1 MIIQTMTTAAATDDL
16 DMEVQDDWFRSVFD
30 CLNDAVFIHDVVTG
44 AILEVNQRACEMYDC
59 NPDEMR
65 RLSIAALSVN
75 TPPYTLEESQYWMR
89 KAMEEGPQLF
99 EWQARA
105 RSGRVFWVE
114 VSMRRASI
122 LGNDRLVVTVRD
134 ISKRKHSESELRRSE
149 ERFRTVLGNSK
160 DPVYCLSLPTLTY
173 DYISPAVEQVL
184 GFSIEECIEG
194 GLRFMF
200 SRIHP
205 EDYQSKRDRLEKL
218 MTRDLNGDFQPVL
231 EYRFKHKNE
240 AYRWI
245 SDNRS
250 VVRDSEGN
258 PVAIIGNLRDFT
270 TRREQEEALQQQA
283 HATLLYH
290 LENTSLALVEC
301 DTDSRICRWSP
312 QAEKI
317 FGWTE
322 AAVMGNDHTD
332 WNFVHPEDLPRVK
345 ATLGRLL

>member
-1 MIIQTMTTAAATDDL
+1 MIIPTMTTDIAPEAERDI
-16 DMEVQDDWFRSVFD
+16 EVRGDWFRSVFD

-44 AILEVNQRACEMYDC
+44 AILEVNQRACEMYGCDA
-59 NPDEMR
+59 DEMR
-65 RLSIAALSVN
+65 GLSIAALSVN
-75 TPPYTLEESQYWMR
+75 TPPYTLEESLYWMR
-89 KAMEEGPQLF
+89 KAVEEGPQLF

-114 VSMRRASI
+114 VSMRQAEI
-122 LGNDRLVVTVRD
+122 LGKDRLVVNVRD
-134 ISKRKHSESELRRSE
+134 ISKRKQAESELRRSE

-184 GFSIEECIEG
+184 GFSIEECIAG

-205 EDYQSKRDRLEKL
+205 EDYQSKHERLEKL

-250 VVRDSEGN
+250 IVRDNEGKWRSSATCVISPRDAN
-258 PVAIIGNLRDFT
+258 RRRHCSSRRMRRCFTIWKILRWLWWSVTQTAASAGGRRRLRKFLAGVRPPSWGT
-270 TRREQEEALQQQA
+270 T
-283 HATLLYH
+283 TVTG
-290 LENTSLALVEC
+290 TSFILKI
-301 DTDSRICRWSP
+301 SR
-312 QAEKI
+312 
-317 FGWTE
+317 
-322 AAVMGNDHTD
+322 V
-332 WNFVHPEDLPRVK
+332 
-345 ATLGRLL
+345 